1 MWITNTLL
9 LIPPYKIQTYWH
21 ICITINS
28 DISLRVIMYIHTC
41 WWYKCWWGCMH
52 VYSIW
57 THYILRKK
65 RNHRICDD
73 DNNNGTKWVMLCFL
87 LVHAFMP
94 FLCLRSLLILPNKR
108 APSPLIWKQC
118 LWWWGQLCHQTSL
131 CCHQNFSSSISLLR
145 KVVAVSNERNALF
158 CISRKIW
165 KKKNKTTL
173 T

>member
-1 MWITNTLL
+1 MSNGYTTKYLQTSKHMYIWITNTLL

-28 DISLRVIMYIHTC
+28 DISLRVIWWMYIYTC

-94 FLCLRSLLILPNKR
+94 FLCLLSLFWFCPTRERHHHWYEN
-108 APSPLIWKQC
+108 SVY
-118 LWWWGQLCHQTSL
+118 GGGV
-131 CCHQNFSSSISLLR
+131 SSATRRRCVVIKIS
-145 KVVAVSNERNALF
+145 AAALVYYV
-158 CISRKIW
+158 K
-165 KKKNKTTL
+165 
-173 T
+173 

>member
-1 MWITNTLL
+1 M

-28 DISLRVIMYIHTC
+28 DISLRVIWWMYIHTC

-94 FLCLRSLLILPNKR
+94 FLCLLSLSFDFAQQESAITTDMKTVFMVVGSALP
-108 APSPLIWKQC
+108 PDVVVL
-118 LWWWGQLCHQTSL
+118 
-131 CCHQNFSSSISLLR
+131 SS
-145 KVVAVSNERNALF
+145 KF
-158 CISRKIW
+158 QQQH
-165 KKKNKTTL
+165 
-173 T
+173 

>member
-1 MWITNTLL
+1 MSNGYTTKYLQTSKHMYIWITNTLL

-28 DISLRVIMYIHTC
+28 DISLRVIWWMYIYTC

-94 FLCLRSLLILPNKR
+94 FLCLLSLSFDFAQQESAITTDMNTVFMVVGSALP
-108 APSPLIWKQC
+108 PDVVVL
-118 LWWWGQLCHQTSL
+118 
-131 CCHQNFSSSISLLR
+131 SS
-145 KVVAVSNERNALF
+145 KF
-158 CISRKIW
+158 QQQH
-165 KKKNKTTL
+165 
-173 T
+173 